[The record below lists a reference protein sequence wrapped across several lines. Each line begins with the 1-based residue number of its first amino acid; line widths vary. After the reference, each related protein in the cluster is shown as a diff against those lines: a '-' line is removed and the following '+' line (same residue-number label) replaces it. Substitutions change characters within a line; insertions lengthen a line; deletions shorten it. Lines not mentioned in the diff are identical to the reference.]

1 MFSKKGFLNMIKFDS
16 FSLLQRGYF
25 PKELPY
31 NFNTFSFAL
40 MTKEMIAKLKEGSF
54 RGVKGE
60 SLPITFTIPRGI
72 SSRRNIAIP
81 NPWNY
86 LKIVSYIEDKEK
98 DINNY
103 FSHTEYSLSFP
114 VNSVALAKRCLVP
127 CSPSFHYF
135 RQETIKRS
143 IGKNVILKLDINNFY
158 PSVYTHAIEWAFTG
172 KDYAKE
178 IWASKG
184 KLKHEGY
191 EIGEKIDEL
200 IRKSQSDETH
210 GIPIGPD
217 VSFLVGEFILC
228 KVDEEIHA
236 SYPNIKG
243 FRYYD
248 DYTFFVSD
256 EKEAKSVLND
266 VQIIMYRYGIDI
278 NERKVEIK
286 TIPCQFF
293 DGEMGGLLPYRE
305 LVPIKEP
312 TLIGYFDT
320 VWTLAS
326 KNPKKRLTILSYAL
340 KTLFNKSFDSIW
352 KSDNKELL
360 DALLLKTISI
370 DPTIIPIVH
379 GLFVRKKTHFSHRS
393 LLKECIDGILAE
405 HIPLHNHIEI
415 LWALWMGAKYG
426 ITLDKRVLL
435 NILELGN
442 SVCSLQTLAYIN
454 DEIHKEYKDDIDIKE
469 KLTELESSFDD
480 KSLYGDQWLLLYE
493 SNLKGWL
500 NFKKII
506 DKHSFFKYLQE
517 HNVSFFDANINA
529 DYTSAS
535 YLKERLFTI
544 PGSDEFEK
552 AAIEQADQLWSKV
565 KLEFYEKSGLSGHL
579 DEKDYEAKF
588 SEDMPDDEV
597 LTDLFTRIMLI
608 NAHLSDE
615 SLEDV
620 EAEMVRRLSSF
631 FQY

>member
-1 MFSKKGFLNMIKFDS
+1 M
-16 FSLLQRGYF
+16 
-25 PKELPY
+25 
-31 NFNTFSFAL
+31 
-40 MTKEMIAKLKEGSF
+40 
-54 RGVKGE
+54 
-60 SLPITFTIPRGI
+60 
-72 SSRRNIAIP
+72 
-81 NPWNY
+81 
-86 LKIVSYIEDKEK
+86 
-98 DINNY
+98 
-103 FSHTEYSLSFP
+103 
-114 VNSVALAKRCLVP
+114 LAKRCLVP
-127 CSPSFHYF
+127 CSPSYHYF

-228 KVDEEIHA
+228 KIDEEIHA
-236 SYPNIKG
+236 TYPNIRC
-243 FRYYD
+243 RYYD

-352 KSDNKELL
+352 KSENKELL

-379 GLFVRKKTHFSHRS
+379 GLFVRKKTLFSHRS

-442 SVCSLQTLAYIN
+442 SVCSLQALAYIN

-631 FQY
+631 FSILIDKPALKEGISPTNCITQLILVK

>member
-1 MFSKKGFLNMIKFDS
+1 MIKFDS

-86 LKIVSYIEDKEK
+86 LKIVSYLEDKEK
-98 DINNY
+98 DINDY

-114 VNSVALAKRCLVP
+114 VNSVVLAKRCLVP
-127 CSPSFHYF
+127 CSSSYHYF

-228 KVDEEIHA
+228 KIDEEIHA
-236 SYPNIKG
+236 TYPNIKG
-243 FRYYD
+243 CRYYD

-352 KSDNKELL
+352 KSENKELL

-379 GLFVRKKTHFSHRS
+379 GLFVRKKTLFSHRS

-442 SVCSLQTLAYIN
+442 SVCSLQALAYIN

>member
-1 MFSKKGFLNMIKFDS
+1 M
-16 FSLLQRGYF
+16 
-25 PKELPY
+25 
-31 NFNTFSFAL
+31 
-40 MTKEMIAKLKEGSF
+40 
-54 RGVKGE
+54 
-60 SLPITFTIPRGI
+60 
-72 SSRRNIAIP
+72 
-81 NPWNY
+81 
-86 LKIVSYIEDKEK
+86 
-98 DINNY
+98 
-103 FSHTEYSLSFP
+103 
-114 VNSVALAKRCLVP
+114 LAKRCLVP
-127 CSPSFHYF
+127 CSPSYHYF

-228 KVDEEIHA
+228 KIDEEIHA
-236 SYPNIKG
+236 TYPNIKG
-243 FRYYD
+243 CRYYD

-352 KSDNKELL
+352 KSENKELL

-379 GLFVRKKTHFSHRS
+379 GLFVRKKTLFSHRS

-442 SVCSLQTLAYIN
+442 SVCSLQALAYIN

-469 KLTELESSFDD
+469 KLTELESAFDD

>member
-1 MFSKKGFLNMIKFDS
+1 M
-16 FSLLQRGYF
+16 
-25 PKELPY
+25 
-31 NFNTFSFAL
+31 
-40 MTKEMIAKLKEGSF
+40 
-54 RGVKGE
+54 
-60 SLPITFTIPRGI
+60 
-72 SSRRNIAIP
+72 
-81 NPWNY
+81 
-86 LKIVSYIEDKEK
+86 
-98 DINNY
+98 
-103 FSHTEYSLSFP
+103 
-114 VNSVALAKRCLVP
+114 LAKRCLVP
-127 CSPSFHYF
+127 CSPSYHYF

-228 KVDEEIHA
+228 KIDEEIHA
-236 SYPNIKG
+236 TYPNIKG
-243 FRYYD
+243 CRYYD

-352 KSDNKELL
+352 KSENKELL

-379 GLFVRKKTHFSHRS
+379 GLFVRKKTLFSHRS

-442 SVCSLQTLAYIN
+442 SVCSLQALAYIN

-631 FQY
+631 FSILIDKPALKEGISPTNCITQLILVK

>member
-1 MFSKKGFLNMIKFDS
+1 MIKFDS

-86 LKIVSYIEDKEK
+86 LKIVSYLEDKEK
-98 DINNY
+98 DINDY

-114 VNSVALAKRCLVP
+114 VNSVVLAKRCLVP
-127 CSPSFHYF
+127 CSPSYHYF

-228 KVDEEIHA
+228 KIDEEIHA
-236 SYPNIKG
+236 TYPNIKG
-243 FRYYD
+243 CRYYD

-352 KSDNKELL
+352 KSENKELL

-379 GLFVRKKTHFSHRS
+379 GLFVRKKTLFSHRS

-442 SVCSLQTLAYIN
+442 SVCSLQALAYIN

-544 PGSDEFEK
+544 LGSDEFEK

>member
-1 MFSKKGFLNMIKFDS
+1 MIKFDS

-86 LKIVSYIEDKEK
+86 LKIVSYLEDKEK
-98 DINNY
+98 DINDY

-114 VNSVALAKRCLVP
+114 VNSVVLAKRCLVP
-127 CSPSFHYF
+127 CSLSYHYF

-228 KVDEEIHA
+228 KIDEEIHA
-236 SYPNIKG
+236 TYPNIKG
-243 FRYYD
+243 CRYYD

-266 VQIIMYRYGIDI
+266 VRIIMYRYGIDI

-352 KSDNKELL
+352 KSENKELL

-379 GLFVRKKTHFSHRS
+379 GLFVRKKTHFAHRS

-442 SVCSLQTLAYIN
+442 SVCSLQALAYIN

-544 PGSDEFEK
+544 PGSDEFGK

-608 NAHLSDE
+608 NAHLCDE
-615 SLEDV
+615 RLEDV

>member
-1 MFSKKGFLNMIKFDS
+1 M
-16 FSLLQRGYF
+16 
-25 PKELPY
+25 
-31 NFNTFSFAL
+31 
-40 MTKEMIAKLKEGSF
+40 
-54 RGVKGE
+54 
-60 SLPITFTIPRGI
+60 
-72 SSRRNIAIP
+72 
-81 NPWNY
+81 
-86 LKIVSYIEDKEK
+86 
-98 DINNY
+98 
-103 FSHTEYSLSFP
+103 
-114 VNSVALAKRCLVP
+114 LAKRCLVP
-127 CSPSFHYF
+127 CSPSYHYF

-228 KVDEEIHA
+228 KIDEEIHA
-236 SYPNIKG
+236 TYPNIKG
-243 FRYYD
+243 CRYYD

-352 KSDNKELL
+352 KSENKELL

-379 GLFVRKKTHFSHRS
+379 GLFVRKKTLFSHRS

-415 LWALWMGAKYG
+415 LWALWMG
-426 ITLDKRVLL
+426 R
-435 NILELGN
+435 N
-442 SVCSLQTLAYIN
+442 
-454 DEIHKEYKDDIDIKE
+454 
-469 KLTELESSFDD
+469 
-480 KSLYGDQWLLLYE
+480 
-493 SNLKGWL
+493 
-500 NFKKII
+500 
-506 DKHSFFKYLQE
+506 
-517 HNVSFFDANINA
+517 
-529 DYTSAS
+529 
-535 YLKERLFTI
+535 
-544 PGSDEFEK
+544 
-552 AAIEQADQLWSKV
+552 
-565 KLEFYEKSGLSGHL
+565 
-579 DEKDYEAKF
+579 
-588 SEDMPDDEV
+588 
-597 LTDLFTRIMLI
+597 
-608 NAHLSDE
+608 
-615 SLEDV
+615 
-620 EAEMVRRLSSF
+620 MV
-631 FQY
+631 

>member
-1 MFSKKGFLNMIKFDS
+1 MIKFDS

-86 LKIVSYIEDKEK
+86 LKIVSYLEDKEK
-98 DINNY
+98 DINDY

-114 VNSVALAKRCLVP
+114 VNSVVLAKRCLVP
-127 CSPSFHYF
+127 CSPSYHYF

-228 KVDEEIHA
+228 KIDEEIHA
-236 SYPNIKG
+236 TYPNIKG
-243 FRYYD
+243 CRYYD

-352 KSDNKELL
+352 KSENKELL

-379 GLFVRKKTHFSHRS
+379 GLFVRKKTHFAHRS

-442 SVCSLQTLAYIN
+442 SVCSLQALAYIN

-608 NAHLSDE
+608 NAHLCDE
-615 SLEDV
+615 RLEDV

>member
-1 MFSKKGFLNMIKFDS
+1 MIKFDS

-86 LKIVSYIEDKEK
+86 LKIVSYLEDKEK
-98 DINNY
+98 DINDY

-114 VNSVALAKRCLVP
+114 VNSVVLAKRCLVP
-127 CSPSFHYF
+127 CSPSYHYF

-228 KVDEEIHA
+228 KIDEEIHA
-236 SYPNIKG
+236 TYPNIKG
-243 FRYYD
+243 CRYYD

-266 VQIIMYRYGIDI
+266 VRIIMYRYGIDI

-352 KSDNKELL
+352 KSENKELL

-379 GLFVRKKTHFSHRS
+379 GLFVRKKTHFAHRS

-442 SVCSLQTLAYIN
+442 SVCSLQALAYIN

-608 NAHLSDE
+608 NAHLCDE
-615 SLEDV
+615 RLEDV

>member
-1 MFSKKGFLNMIKFDS
+1 MLF
-16 FSLLQRGYF
+16 
-25 PKELPY
+25 
-31 NFNTFSFAL
+31 
-40 MTKEMIAKLKEGSF
+40 
-54 RGVKGE
+54 
-60 SLPITFTIPRGI
+60 
-72 SSRRNIAIP
+72 
-81 NPWNY
+81 Y
-86 LKIVSYIEDKEK
+86 L
-98 DINNY
+98 
-103 FSHTEYSLSFP
+103 
-114 VNSVALAKRCLVP
+114 
-127 CSPSFHYF
+127 
-135 RQETIKRS
+135 RQY
-143 IGKNVILKLDINNFY
+143 L
-158 PSVYTHAIEWAFTG
+158 
-172 KDYAKE
+172 
-178 IWASKG
+178 
-184 KLKHEGY
+184 
-191 EIGEKIDEL
+191 
-200 IRKSQSDETH
+200 
-210 GIPIGPD
+210 
-217 VSFLVGEFILC
+217 
-228 KVDEEIHA
+228 
-236 SYPNIKG
+236 
-243 FRYYD
+243 
-248 DYTFFVSD
+248 
-256 EKEAKSVLND
+256 
-266 VQIIMYRYGIDI
+266 
-278 NERKVEIK
+278 
-286 TIPCQFF
+286 
-293 DGEMGGLLPYRE
+293 
-305 LVPIKEP
+305 
-312 TLIGYFDT
+312 
-320 VWTLAS
+320 
-326 KNPKKRLTILSYAL
+326 
-340 KTLFNKSFDSIW
+340 
-352 KSDNKELL
+352 
-360 DALLLKTISI
+360 

-379 GLFVRKKTHFSHRS
+379 GLFVRKKTHFAHRS

-442 SVCSLQTLAYIN
+442 SVCSLQALAYIN

-608 NAHLSDE
+608 NAHLCDE
-615 SLEDV
+615 RLEDV

>member
-1 MFSKKGFLNMIKFDS
+1 MIKFDS

-86 LKIVSYIEDKEK
+86 LKIVSYLEDKEK
-98 DINNY
+98 DINDY

-127 CSPSFHYF
+127 CSPSYHYF
-135 RQETIKRS
+135 RQEMIKRS

-228 KVDEEIHA
+228 KIDEEIHA
-236 SYPNIKG
+236 TY
-243 FRYYD
+243 
-248 DYTFFVSD
+248 
-256 EKEAKSVLND
+256 
-266 VQIIMYRYGIDI
+266 
-278 NERKVEIK
+278 
-286 TIPCQFF
+286 
-293 DGEMGGLLPYRE
+293 
-305 LVPIKEP
+305 
-312 TLIGYFDT
+312 
-320 VWTLAS
+320 
-326 KNPKKRLTILSYAL
+326 
-340 KTLFNKSFDSIW
+340 
-352 KSDNKELL
+352 
-360 DALLLKTISI
+360 
-370 DPTIIPIVH
+370 
-379 GLFVRKKTHFSHRS
+379 
-393 LLKECIDGILAE
+393 
-405 HIPLHNHIEI
+405 
-415 LWALWMGAKYG
+415 
-426 ITLDKRVLL
+426 
-435 NILELGN
+435 
-442 SVCSLQTLAYIN
+442 
-454 DEIHKEYKDDIDIKE
+454 
-469 KLTELESSFDD
+469 
-480 KSLYGDQWLLLYE
+480 
-493 SNLKGWL
+493 
-500 NFKKII
+500 
-506 DKHSFFKYLQE
+506 
-517 HNVSFFDANINA
+517 
-529 DYTSAS
+529 YTSAS